1 MVGDFLNM
9 LINIL
14 NTITKT
20 TISFAVILFLT
31 RILGKKQMSHLTFFN
46 YITGITI
53 GSIAANMILESNTYF
68 INGIVSLLWWFLLTF
83 LIGFISLKS
92 PKLRIILDGEPTI
105 VIKKGEI
112 IEKSLYS
119 MRLNMDDL
127 SMMLRNKDIFSI
139 KDVDYAILEPDGK
152 LSVLKKQDQ
161 QSVTKKDMQIIILS
175 PTYFPTE
182 LIVDGK
188 LIKRNLQE
196 LNLTE
201 KWLNTHLKNSGVNSI
216 KEIFYAELQSDGTI
230 YVKKK
235 SDLC

>member
-1 MVGDFLNM
+1 M

-161 QSVTKKDMQIIILS
+161 QSVTKKDMQIITIS

-182 LIVDGK
+182 LVVDGK

-230 YVKKK
+230 YIKKK

>member
-230 YVKKK
+230 YIKKK

>member
-9 LINIL
+9 ITDIL
-14 NTITKT
+14 NTTIKT

-53 GSIAANMILESNTYF
+53 GSIVANMILESNAHF

-161 QSVTKKDMQIIILS
+161 QSVTKKDMQIITLS

-182 LIVDGK
+182 LVVDGK

-230 YVKKK
+230 YIKKK